1 MLVQVKKKAQIT
13 IPIKVREAV
22 GITDGDL
29 LDVEVR
35 NREIVLKP
43 VTTVTKGKIKLKLV
57 AASELKKL
65 RGAFSIGGD
74 SVKDTENL
82 YNE

>member
-1 MLVQVKKKAQIT
+1 MLVHVKKKAQIT
-13 IPIKVREAV
+13 IPLKIRERV
-22 GITDGDL
+22 GITEGDV

-43 VTTVTKGKIKLKLV
+43 VTTVTKGKIRLKLV
-57 AASELKKL
+57 PVTELKKL
-65 RGAFSIGGD
+65 RGVFSVGGD
-74 SVKDTENL
+74 AVKDTEDL